1 MAAGTIIACSWPSI
15 GLANDGLSRSKPS
28 LDSGYRYAPMTG
40 RAGSYIVYDRDGRR
54 IGIIEPRTGNSGELR
69 FVPDAKK

>member
-1 MAAGTIIACSWPSI
+1 MAAGTFIACSWSNI
-15 GLANDGLSRSKPS
+15 GLASDGVPRSKPS
-28 LDSGYRYAPMTG
+28 LSSGHRYVPMTG

-54 IGIIEPRTGNSGELR
+54 IGIMEPRTGSSGELR